1 MMMIDFTCI
10 YLFETIQEKK
20 TKRIKGK
27 IVITNNYD
35 ESDENDY

>member
-10 YLFETIQEKK
+10 YLFETMQEKK

-35 ESDENDY
+35 ASDENDY